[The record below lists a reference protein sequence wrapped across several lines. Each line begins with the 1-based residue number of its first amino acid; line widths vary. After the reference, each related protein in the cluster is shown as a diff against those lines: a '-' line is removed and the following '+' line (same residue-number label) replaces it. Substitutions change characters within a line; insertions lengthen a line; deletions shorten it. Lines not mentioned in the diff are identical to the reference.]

1 MKSAYI
7 RCEGCLYQVIKIL
20 TLITVVAPMDYEALS
35 TTLMFAACETRRCV
49 NVTIVD
55 DIIVEP
61 CEMLDVTLKRIPGL
75 NGRISLSSMAAI
87 IEIINDDGK

>member
-1 MKSAYI
+1 M
-7 RCEGCLYQVIKIL
+7 RKISTKTL
-20 TLITVVAPMDYEALS
+20 TLITVVAPVDYEALS

-61 CEMLDVTLKRIPGL
+61 CEMFDVTLERIASVYS
-75 NGRISLSSMAAI
+75 RISLSSMTTM